1 MTPLLVIPVTT
12 EKIKSFAIAADTA
25 ANIAPQTLTSS
36 CYVSCFT
43 VSVTPSNNTLE
54 SSNDLMILIISSI
67 SSFEINGVNSFPAF
81 ATLFPLILL
90 SILFIAFEAA
100 FKAILPTNPGKHLQP
115 KEHHNSI
122 LLFFLPKLPTDL
134 PTALPNH
141 EPGDPAD

>member
-25 ANIAPQTLTSS
+25 ANIAPRTLTSS

-90 SILFIAFEAA
+90 SILFIAF
-100 FKAILPTNPGKHLQP
+100 FFCL
-115 KEHHNSI
+115 SY
-122 LLFFLPKLPTDL
+122 LLIYLLLNQAK
-134 PTALPNH
+134 NQEIH
-141 EPGDPAD
+141 QIEII